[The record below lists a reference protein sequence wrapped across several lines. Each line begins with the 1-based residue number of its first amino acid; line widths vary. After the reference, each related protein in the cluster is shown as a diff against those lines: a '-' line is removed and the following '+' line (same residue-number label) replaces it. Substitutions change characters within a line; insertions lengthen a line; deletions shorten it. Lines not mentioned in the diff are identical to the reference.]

1 MFLEGTIIEPPTITP
16 CSIPA
21 EAAVSVPAALVVVLV
36 MVDVESV
43 MLVSDVPEPEQ
54 EKSATEKAK
63 AVATG
68 KICLRIKN
76 LVSLTNRKLCKRL
89 LKPQNL
95 AFDRFSTV

>member
-1 MFLEGTIIEPPTITP
+1 
-16 CSIPA
+16 
-21 EAAVSVPAALVVVLV
+21 VSVPDAPVVVLV

-43 MLVSDVPEPEQ
+43 MLVSEDPEPEQ

-63 AVATG
+63 AVARG

-76 LVSLTNRKLCKRL
+76 LISITNRKLCKRL
-89 LKPQNL
+89 LRPQNL